1 VFHTMLGISCYRN
14 MSTCFKLSSG

>member
-1 VFHTMLGISCYRN
+1 MLGISCYRN